1 MNSTKNKYQ
10 NIGFILFFLLLN
22 CVGIILS
29 HKLDLPLWL
38 DSVGTMLGVYYYGV
52 YAGVLCVLV
61 NIASLCYLDSFNVV
75 SPLISAFLIYGTSF
89 FKNKHRFDV
98 NSIMLFSAF
107 VIFFSFLI
115 SLCINFIDNQ
125 QLKDNLWA
133 DSIIAFCRDNSI
145 RLIGLPLAAF
155 YLEFL
160 DKLVSVFL
168 FFISVRFIFSRT
180 TWFKNFNK
188 VEVMGRSGSSLKIAL
203 ILFAGFMGLLNYP
216 SDAEASVFKVVAR
229 ESHPQTDFLS
239 FSVQQT
245 VFNQKNGLLSG
256 NVTSIAT
263 TSDGYIWIGTYAG
276 LLKYDGNSFHRDHG
290 FEIIRNIKCLYADGD
305 RLWVGTTDQGVFLV
319 EGGRV
324 VNQLSE
330 KDGLLS
336 DYVTGIAVD
345 NNNLIYIT
353 TPSGINILNAESGS
367 YKISQACKDGNF
379 TSLSYGSGYIFAIDL
394 NGIVHCF
401 INGEESLKIKPSE
414 HTYFTYALY
423 AEDGYLYLSDTSNT
437 VSRYAYDGKEFS
449 KTASFSNGKMKGIK
463 SMFFSS
469 LGENIKT
476 VFISSDSGIF
486 FIEESEINRIETEN
500 FNGSIEQGIRDFQ
513 GNLWFASSRL
523 GLIRFY
529 ISPVV
534 MVPALKNQVVNCITK
549 WKDNYIV
556 GTDEGLKAFVS
567 DFSEP
572 VDFELSDYLDGVRVR
587 DVYVD
592 SSGYLWVCTH
602 GRGVFRIKDEIEH
615 FTEENG
621 LASNKTRSVLEVSD
635 SRVMISGASGISFFD
650 NKQGFLDT
658 GDILKKKLTVLCS
671 AKGPNDDIYLGTT
684 GNGIYVLKDYRLHR
698 IINKKDGLNS
708 DTILKL
714 YPLKN
719 KKGVIAVTGNGL
731 CYIDDEYQVKE
742 LKNFPYFNNYD
753 IVDLGNDKVAV
764 TGSNGVFI
772 AALQDLINDSNNY
785 DTEHL
790 DGSYGFTEPLT
801 SNSRNFKDGKSLFLC
816 SNSGVFILDTQNYH
830 HKAKGFKLNIESIKV
845 DGVEQDLRGTDKIE
859 IPRASKKLSISPNIL
874 NFTPENPYV
883 GVCLEGVD
891 ESYTFKRQK
900 DLSEINY
907 TNLAPGNYVFNMA
920 LFDSKREL
928 TSDIL
933 RFPFSKAYA
942 FYDSKL
948 FIIYFVLVSCLIIAY
963 FTFFIVKLWMQ
974 KIIDEKQHLLELAE
988 QQIKMGDETIMTI
1001 AQALDARD
1009 PRTKSHS
1016 VRVAYYSVMIAR
1028 KLGFNEKQCSNLRKI
1043 ALLHDIGKIG
1053 IPDRILNKPSRLT
1066 DEEYSIMKS
1075 HVTIG
1080 ADILKNFKSIDNLAD
1095 GIKYHHERYDGK
1107 GYALGLKGE
1116 EIPIIGRIISVADAF
1131 DAMSANRV
1139 YRNGLDLD
1147 RIIYELKRGIGT
1159 QFDPKC
1165 AEIMLEL
1172 ISSGALNDYISED
1185 KL

>member
-10 NIGFILFFLLLN
+10 NIVFILFFSLLN

-29 HKLDLPLWL
+29 HKLNLPLWL
-38 DSVGTMLGVYYYGV
+38 DSIGTMLGVYFYGV
-52 YAGVLCVLV
+52 YAGILCIFV
-61 NIASLCYLDSFNVV
+61 NITSLCFLDSFNVV

-107 VIFFSFLI
+107 VIFFSFII
-115 SLCINFIDNQ
+115 SLCINFIDSQ
-125 QLKDNLWA
+125 QLNDNLWSN
-133 DSIIAFCRDNSI
+133 SIIAFCRDNGI
-145 RLIGLPLAAF
+145 QLIGLPLAAF

-160 DKLVSVFL
+160 DKLLSVFV
-168 FFISVRFIFSRT
+168 FFISIRFVLSHT
-180 TWFKNFNK
+180 AWFKDFNK
-188 VEVMGRSGSSLKIAL
+188 DEDMISSSSSVNVWV
-203 ILFAGFMGLLNYP
+203 ILFTAVFLGLLNYP
-216 SDAEASVFKVVAR
+216 SAVDASVFKVYSR

-276 LLKYDGNSFHRDHG
+276 LLKYDGNSFHRDPG
-290 FEIIRNIKCLYADGD
+290 FEIIRNIKSLYADGD
-305 RLWVGTTDQGVFLV
+305 RLWVGTTDQGIFSL

-345 NNNLIYIT
+345 NNNRIYVT
-353 TPSGINILNAESGS
+353 TPSGINILESESGT
-367 YKISQACKDGNF
+367 YKISQAYQDGNF
-379 TSLSYGSGYIFAIDL
+379 TSVSYGAGYIFAIDL
-394 NGIVHCF
+394 NGVVHCF
-401 INGEESLKIKPSE
+401 KNGEEALRLTPSE

-423 AEDGYLYLSDTSNT
+423 AEDGYLYISDSSNT
-437 VSRYAYDGKEFS
+437 VSRYANDGLKFY
-449 KTASFSNGKMKGIK
+449 KIASFSNARMKGIK

-469 LGENIKT
+469 LGDNIKT

-486 FIEESEINRIETEN
+486 FIEDSEINRIETEN

-513 GNLWFASSRL
+513 GNLWFASSRF

-534 MVPALKNQVVNCITK
+534 MVPALKNHVVNCITK
-549 WKDNYIV
+549 WRGNYIV
-556 GTDEGLKAFVS
+556 GTDEGIKAFVS

-572 VDFELSDYLDGVRVR
+572 VDFELSKYLDGVRVR

-592 SSGYLWVCTH
+592 SAGYLWVCTH
-602 GRGVFRIKDEIEH
+602 GKGVFRIKDDIEH

-621 LASNKTRSVLEVSD
+621 LASNKTRSVLEVD
-635 SRVMISGASGISFFD
+635 ASRIMISGSFGISFFD
-650 NKQGFLDT
+650 NKQGIFET

-671 AKGPNDDIYLGTT
+671 SKGPNDDIYLGTN
-684 GNGIYVLKDYRLHR
+684 GNGIYVLKDYTLHR
-698 IINKKDGLNS
+698 IINKKNGLNS

-719 KKGVIAVTGNGL
+719 KKGIIAVTGNGL
-731 CYIDDEYQVKE
+731 CYINDVYEVKE

-753 IVDLGNDKVAV
+753 IVDIGNDMVAV

-772 AALQDLINDSNNY
+772 VALQDLVNDSDNY
-785 DTEHL
+785 STEHL

-801 SNSRNFKDGKSLFLC
+801 SNSRNFKDGKSLFIC
-816 SNSGVFILDTQNYH
+816 SNSGVYVLDTQNYH
-830 HKAKGFKLNIESIKV
+830 HKAKGFKLHIESIKV
-845 DGVEQDLRGTDKIE
+845 DGAEQDLRGTSRIE
-859 IPRASKKLSISPNIL
+859 IPRSSKNVSISPNIL

-883 GVCLEGVD
+883 GVYLEGVD

-907 TNLAPGNYVFNMA
+907 TNLSPGDYVFNMA
-920 LFDSKREL
+920 LFDSKHEL
-928 TSDIL
+928 TSDVL
-933 RFPFSKAYA
+933 KVPFSKAYA
-942 FYDSKL
+942 FYDSKA

-1016 VRVAYYSVMIAR
+1016 VRVAAYSVLIAR
-1028 KLGFNEKQCSNLRKI
+1028 KLGFSDKQCSNLRKI

-1147 RIIYELKRGIGT
+1147 HIISEIKRGIGT

-1172 ISSGALNDYISED
+1172 ISSGALNKYIKES
-1185 KL
+1185 